1 MAFAAVRWLGV
12 SVAVCL
18 SRSYIVSTVTFV
30 YCVETATYTA
40 IVAMERDQETV
51 LKLLKFRIVS
61 FSMILSDSNV
71 DLKRQDILRNPI
83 AQNGN
88 RWSSTYNGRPVVSCT
103 RSINNW
109 WRHFQ

>member
-1 MAFAAVRWLGV
+1 
-12 SVAVCL
+12 
-18 SRSYIVSTVTFV
+18 
-30 YCVETATYTA
+30 
-40 IVAMERDQETV
+40 
-51 LKLLKFRIVS
+51 
-61 FSMILSDSNV
+61 MILSDSNV

-88 RWSSTYNGRPVVSCT
+88 RWSSTYNGRPVVSYT